1 MLAAAATSL
10 GAGRFGRHCRFPAAQ
25 LFLGAFELANPGLR
39 CETALL
45 DFTQPFELGAGFEFR
60 VRIENLLGASY
71 EEIAN
76 FPAAGR
82 SLTIGLR
89 VATLRR

>member
-1 MLAAAATSL
+1 MTTDLAVTYT
-10 GAGRFGRHCRFPAAQ
+10 GRRDDRDFSTFPATPV
-25 LFLGAFELANPGLR
+25 ELPSWTRVDVGV
-39 CETALL
+39 
-45 DFTQPFELGAGFEFR
+45 TQPFELGAGFEFR